1 MLFIHMGPDH
11 GLTSSASEK
20 TKNLYRCMHVTELKA
35 AKSILAN
42 VVGISANIRDYCG
55 WVEQLIAAGK
65 NDPNVCGK
73 NCLLG
78 QMYIEIQKTLYI
90 CKKNLLYRIH

>member
-11 GLTSSASEK
+11 GLVSSASEK
-20 TKNLYRCMHVTELKA
+20 MKNLYRCMHVKELKA
-35 AKSILAN
+35 AESILAN

-55 WVEQLIAAGK
+55 WVEQLVAAGK
-65 NDPNVCGK
+65 NDQNVRGK

-78 QMYIEIQKTLYI
+78 QMYIEIQLS
-90 CKKNLLYRIH
+90 LIHISEPTRR